1 MKKSSTEENQLF
13 FLDTWKLVQSNLRKF
28 QYRLKQHPFSIT
40 EKKILTSFYLY
51 NKNKKEEALDLL
63 KIKIQDDSFHEGMR
77 YYLKGLIYN
86 QHGHFSH
93 AIENLNNSVEC
104 FKKQKESPFIINSLC
119 LLVNVYSNRRDI
131 QKTSEVL
138 DQLIVVEPQNDSQKL
153 QKQYAQ
159 MCYYSITGQTK
170 NAVSF
175 YKKIKDQSNPQFEIY
190 RPYFLVNL
198 FNLHATDKKFDQCF
212 IVLDEYKKISGCLV
226 KANYLYMKCVL
237 EHLTQDAPLYFYSKD
252 FKDFP
257 ELYMQL
263 KVINL
268 LKSGDTQEA
277 AKVWS
282 TLSHHNKF
290 LYDKNFTYTG
300 EKSLFYQALQKHLVN
315 SGESSI
321 DEEKLESIK
330 TNLEKM
336 AYIFSVCRA
345 PIQNEELIRLIWN
358 EELTEISLQRL
369 RKLVSDYSK
378 KYNAKVKAFDARYKV
393 VS

>member
-1 MKKSSTEENQLF
+1 MKKSSTEENTLF
-13 FLDTWKLVQSNLRKF
+13 FLDTWKLVHSNLRMF
-28 QYRLKQHPFSIT
+28 RYRLKQHPFSIT

-51 NKNKKEEALDLL
+51 NKNKKDEALDLL
-63 KIKIQDDSFHEGMR
+63 KIKIQDDTFLEGIR

-104 FKKQKESPFIINSLC
+104 FKKQKASPFIINSLC

-175 YKKIKDQSNPQFEIY
+175 YKKIKGQSNPQFEIY

-198 FNLHATDKKFDQCF
+198 FNLHATDKNFDQCF

-277 AKVWS
+277 AKVWN

-300 EKSLFYQALQKHLVN
+300 EKSLFYQAIQKHLGN
-315 SGESSI
+315 IGELTI
-321 DEEKLESIK
+321 DEEKLNLME

-393 VS
+393 V